1 MLIFDKGRTHK
12 PVNIA
17 GCSSPTWT
25 VRWKV
30 INMHR
35 APRLI
40 NVMRA
45 IKMGSQSLHTFADD
59 TPVQLFSRTRD
70 HLARGTYHLIRAT
83 YHLVRA
89 TYHLVRGAYHLPP
102 CKSHIPSPHFSIG
115 IICTSNVASPPKRC
129 VTPVCENLKSVILAQ
144 NISFEKYKIQN
155 QLRCIS
161 SDLAQQREITA
172 SSILVCPSKVSQSN
186 LVNFDQSSKYKNKV
200 VKTKTKL

>member
-1 MLIFDKGRTHK
+1 MSKLQNVHVLMLIFDKGRKHK

-70 HLARGTYHLIRAT
+70 HLARGTFHLIGDT

-89 TYHLVRGAYHLPP
+89 TYHLPRATYHLVRGTYHLSRATFHLVRATYHLVKGHLSPS
-102 CKSHIPSPHFSIG
+102 KSHIS
-115 IICTSNVASPPKRC
+115 
-129 VTPVCENLKSVILAQ
+129 
-144 NISFEKYKIQN
+144 
-155 QLRCIS
+155 
-161 SDLAQQREITA
+161 
-172 SSILVCPSKVSQSN
+172 PSKSHLSPSKSQLSP
-186 LVNFDQSSKYKNKV
+186 S
-200 VKTKTKL
+200 